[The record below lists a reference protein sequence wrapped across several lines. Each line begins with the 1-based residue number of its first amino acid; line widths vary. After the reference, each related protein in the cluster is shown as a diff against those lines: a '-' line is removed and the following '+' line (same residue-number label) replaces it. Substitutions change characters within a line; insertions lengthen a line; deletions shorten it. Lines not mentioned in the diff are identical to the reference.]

1 MADPRNQD
9 SYGNDKSDGV
19 VERFVDQSDGQDFD
33 DSSSSNSVE
42 DPGAGSVSRGE
53 IGLRE
58 RLTEILVDES
68 DGDLLLQ
75 NNNREDRVLQWLQ
88 ALDMQVMGACRSDER
103 LKPLLKMNASNGVAE
118 DSLLAHLSQHFEP
131 VEVGMLAR
139 CFCIPLVSVRV
150 GKINKQGTL
159 LCPSAIRG
167 NLNLTVLPTSDL
179 RLSFIGD
186 DGVNERICTL
196 SSKSQCSS
204 VAVNEIPEDDS
215 GRSFL
220 IKAPDGKDS
229 YFWCSEKSKLLG
241 IELLAKMKDL
251 IMRRPS
257 IAELTGI
264 SESRLGCF
272 ATQLRAYLVGSTLG
286 VTSSSSVVSHKFV
299 DASSDTAQD
308 GQFASMS
315 SKSLRSRHTGTQV
328 VRTNSSFQGSLSP
341 RSSSFKEGLPR
352 NMSSLRTAAR
362 EKLRRRGDNHFSPV
376 DNLGIASPVTTDS
389 SLNNFE
395 NDKLPSCFLDSLGK
409 LTAPPTVG
417 PASQVSYIGA
427 PLLSPY
433 YCFCPPNV
441 SSFQGSA
448 DTMKLPSSVIESPL
462 LPPLASLL
470 PATMPASLLAQTPP
484 YNLLDSPSNH
494 FPAFMP
500 DPLVR
505 FPRPTSQQIP
515 TFTPLMCDPIVH
527 IPVIDVCSSGQGY
540 LVSAGPT
547 LSSTIPP
554 LHPNLVNPLIP
565 KTDSVVEK
573 NARET
578 LRLLI
583 SGSSQTNL
591 PAVLTNA
598 DESPSIFVTG
608 SRGLYSGTRDVDVIA
623 SSIAAMGLVSL
634 SGRSDGGSH
643 DSNLNVQE
651 EGSSVTGGESCSDDD
666 GTFCSVVRKE
676 SIDQ

>member
-1 MADPRNQD
+1 
-9 SYGNDKSDGV
+9 
-19 VERFVDQSDGQDFD
+19 
-33 DSSSSNSVE
+33 
-42 DPGAGSVSRGE
+42 
-53 IGLRE
+53 
-58 RLTEILVDES
+58 
-68 DGDLLLQ
+68 
-75 NNNREDRVLQWLQ
+75 
-88 ALDMQVMGACRSDER
+88 
-103 LKPLLKMNASNGVAE
+103 
-118 DSLLAHLSQHFEP
+118 
-131 VEVGMLAR
+131 
-139 CFCIPLVSVRV
+139 
-150 GKINKQGTL
+150 
-159 LCPSAIRG
+159 
-167 NLNLTVLPTSDL
+167 
-179 RLSFIGD
+179 
-186 DGVNERICTL
+186 
-196 SSKSQCSS
+196 
-204 VAVNEIPEDDS
+204 
-215 GRSFL
+215 
-220 IKAPDGKDS
+220 
-229 YFWCSEKSKLLG
+229 
-241 IELLAKMKDL
+241 
-251 IMRRPS
+251 MRKPS

-286 VTSSSSVVSHKFV
+286 VTSSSSGGSHKYI

-308 GQFASMS
+308 GQFSSMS

-362 EKLRRRGDNHFSPV
+362 DKLRRRGDSQFSPV
-376 DNLGIASPVTTDS
+376 DNLGITSPVTTDS

-409 LTAPPTVG
+409 LTVPPTAG

-433 YCFCPPNV
+433 YCFCPPHA

-448 DTMKLPSSVIESPL
+448 DTMQLPSSVIESPL

-470 PATMPASLLAQTPP
+470 PATMPTSLLAQTPP
-484 YNLLDSPSNH
+484 YNLVESTSMDFPAFMPDH

-583 SGSSQTNL
+583 NGSSQTNL

-598 DESPSIFVTG
+598 NESPGMFVTG

-643 DSNLNVQE
+643 DNSLSVQE
-651 EGSSVTGGESCSDDD
+651 EGSSVAGGESCSDDD
-666 GTFCSVVRKE
+666 GRK
-676 SIDQ
+676 